1 MSHRWWALLFL
12 AVAGCGRDKPS
23 ASPPG
28 TPPPAAPAPPTP
40 TPAPAPASVVDAD
53 TVAAEDSTD
62 HVVSVTP
69 QEIPRQAAA
78 YRGNFIRIWRFY
90 FALAE
95 SPTIGFAQVHQE
107 SRWKADARSKYAA
120 GLAQFTPETAA
131 DFSRLLPAEI
141 RAACPGKSGCP
152 LDPNWALHALSLY
165 DFRLHKMHS
174 WAATNDDRWRLA
186 LASYNGGAGWI
197 MKERA
202 RAGGSA
208 RWQDI
213 VDNCM
218 RAAASCQENREYPVR
233 ILEKWRPLYQRW
245 LGL

>member
-1 MSHRWWALLFL
+1 MRLRWALPLILMAL
-12 AVAGCGRDKPS
+12 AACGRGER
-23 ASPPG
+23 PPAPPV
-28 TPPPAAPAPPTP
+28 TPPPVAP
-40 TPAPAPASVVDAD
+40 TPAPPPAPTPAPVVDAD
-53 TVAAEDSTD
+53 TVAEDSENDVITP
-62 HVVSVTP
+62 TP
-69 QEIPRQAAA
+69 QQIPRQAAA
-78 YRGNFIRIWRFY
+78 YRANFIRIWRFY

-131 DFSRLLPAEI
+131 DFSKLLPAEI
-141 RAACPGKSGCP
+141 QAACPGKSGCP

-165 DFRLHKMHS
+165 DFRLHKMHK
-174 WAATNDDRWRLA
+174 WAETSDDRWRLA

-197 MKERA
+197 IKERA

-218 RAAASCQENREYPVR
+218 RSAASCQENREYPVR